1 MANATKS
8 IISLVALLFFVGA
21 MIITGMGIFELSRT
35 KNDSIS
41 QEYLVPAAIMNTLSV
56 VFLLYLTATLP
67 DASTAYKLL
76 IVFLLVGGLIME
88 IYLSL
93 FSEQKVVSVFAY
105 IIMVINFLF
114 RGFLVLQ
121 YVQMGDWVQPEWAE
135 MKPIAQITKPIEK
148 AAETVKSA
156 VTEPKPSVDTQ
167 DKAREFKDLWRRI
180 RKDVEEKN
188 PTINRTSVQS
198 ASGFINRSI
207 EDGSYG
213 KDKIRQALKMMKNE
227 DGSNITEVP
236 IGGKRS

>member
-76 IVFLLVGGLIME
+76 IVFLLVSGLIME

-121 YVQMGDWVQPEWAE
+121 YVQMGDWVKPEWAE
-135 MKPIAQITKPIEK
+135 MKSVSQITKSVEPSKPSE
-148 AAETVKSA
+148 A
-156 VTEPKPSVDTQ
+156 PKPSVDTQ
-167 DKAREFKDLWRRI
+167 DKIREFKDLWRRI

-188 PTINRTSVQS
+188 PDINPTTVQS

-213 KDKIRQALKMMKNE
+213 KDKIRQALKMMKKV
-227 DGSNITEVP
+227 DGNNITEVP